1 MVTMYLANGFG
12 HFRGVKHT
20 AQERL
25 TNEPGSKV
33 ASEIVWGPPGGL
45 SCLNLSMARVLNIT
59 FKRAISLKILN
70 LRGKRVFQGHQCGPE
85 SRIFG
90 RGKWR
95 RRRWRS
101 VGWPLAGTEG
111 TAASTHSG
119 AARATILGI
128 IGRRVPP
135 NHLLSSLASKYPAA
149 ARPIDNEAHTHSLT
163 LSVYLSIHT
172 GCVCARCVRMR
183 SERVVWWMIAA
194 SI

>member
-1 MVTMYLANGFG
+1 MNRGQKWLQKSFG
-12 HFRGVKHT
+12 VPRAGSRAST
-20 AQERL
+20 YPW
-25 TNEPGSKV
+25 PGKG
-33 ASEIVWGPPGGL
+33 WPT
-45 SCLNLSMARVLNIT
+45 VLNIT

-149 ARPIDNEAHTHSLT
+149 ARPIDNEAHTHSL
-163 LSVYLSIHT
+163 SQSIYLST
-172 GCVCARCVRMR
+172 
-183 SERVVWWMIAA
+183 RVVYVRAA
-194 SI
+194 CGASGWCGG

>member
-1 MVTMYLANGFG
+1 MNRGQKWLQKSFG
-12 HFRGVKHT
+12 VPRAGSRAST
-20 AQERL
+20 YPW
-25 TNEPGSKV
+25 PGMG
-33 ASEIVWGPPGGL
+33 WPT
-45 SCLNLSMARVLNIT
+45 VLNIT

-111 TAASTHSG
+111 TAASTHQSYYSRDNRSTCPTQSP
-119 AARATILGI
+119 A
-128 IGRRVPP
+128 
-135 NHLLSSLASKYPAA
+135 LLSGLQISGCS
-149 ARPIDNEAHTHSLT
+149 EADRQRGPHSLT

-172 GCVCARCVRMR
+172 GCVCARCVR